1 MKTKVNEIQISYH
14 GNQTINNNFKIGC
27 SQDAAKLAF
36 EHWDQNHIEMQE
48 HFKILLL
55 NNSNI
60 VKGIYEVS
68 KGGITGTL
76 VDLRILFAV
85 VLKSLS
91 TAIILL
97 HNHPSGTLKPSEAD
111 RQLTQKIIK
120 AGELLDVK
128 VLDHLIIT
136 PKKEYY
142 SFADQ
147 GIL

>member
-14 GNQTINNNFKIGC
+14 GNQTINTTFKIGC

-85 VLKSLS
+85 VLKSLP

-97 HNHPSGTLKPSEAD
+97 HYLK
-111 RQLTQKIIK
+111 KIIMLK
-120 AGELLDVK
+120 YAFRLNILFEVQQFRLKIK
-128 VLDHLIIT
+128 VH
-136 PKKEYY
+136 
-142 SFADQ
+142 
-147 GIL
+147 

>member
-14 GNQTINNNFKIGC
+14 GNQTINTTFKIGC
-27 SQDAAKLAF
+27 SQDAAQLAF

-120 AGELLDVK
+120 AGKLLDVK

-136 PKKEYY
+136 PNKEYY

-147 GIL
+147 GVL

>member
-60 VKGIYEVS
+60 VKGIYEIS

>member
-147 GIL
+147 GVL

>member
-14 GNQTINNNFKIGC
+14 GNQTINSNFKIGC
-27 SQDAAKLAF
+27 SQDAVKLAF

-48 HFKILLL
+48 YFKILLL

-68 KGGITGTL
+68 KGGITVTL

-147 GIL
+147 GVL